1 VPGHSDRDNYRHPLE
16 TLEFFGFKPSLTTL
30 EVDPGD
36 GWYTELLAPAL
47 SAKGRL
53 IVTTADPNGPADQRS
68 TRLYHRRMIS
78 NRTPGTLARQR
89 RDLTGSNSL

>member
-1 VPGHSDRDNYRHPLE
+1 
-16 TLEFFGFKPSLTTL
+16 
-30 EVDPGD
+30 
-36 GWYTELLAPAL
+36 
-47 SAKGRL
+47 
-53 IVTTADPNGPADQRS
+53 VTTADPNGPADQRS